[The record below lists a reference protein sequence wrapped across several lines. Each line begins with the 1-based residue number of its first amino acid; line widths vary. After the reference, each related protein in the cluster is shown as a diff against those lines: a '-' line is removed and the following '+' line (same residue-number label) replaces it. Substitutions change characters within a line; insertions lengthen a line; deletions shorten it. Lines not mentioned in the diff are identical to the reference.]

1 MITAS
6 STDGSITVAFTLHDG
21 DGQVDTAVEDLT
33 DAVDDV
39 RIEIEIDAL
48 LDDPVPAD
56 WREPA
61 ARAAR
66 REQLTDTACQAARAT
81 VELLVH
87 NRMALAR
94 GVQVRA
100 DDAPVVAM
108 ARATEALHRALVRYR
123 HDTRLQDGLE
133 VVQGAMAAEAGPG
146 VAAVATELLTRLW
159 ADLTERMLAIGPPRA
174 D

>member
-1 MITAS
+1 M
-6 STDGSITVAFTLHDG
+6 
-21 DGQVDTAVEDLT
+21 
-33 DAVDDV
+33 
-39 RIEIEIDAL
+39 EIDAL
-48 LDDPVPAD
+48 LDDPVPTD
-56 WREPA
+56 WHEPA

-66 REQLTDTACQAARAT
+66 REQLTDAACQAAKAT

-87 NRMALAR
+87 NRLALAR

-133 VVQGAMAAEAGPG
+133 VVQGAMEGEAGPG
-146 VAAVATELLTRLW
+146 AASVATELLTRLRD
-159 ADLTERMLAIGPPRA
+159 DLVERMLAIDPPRA

>member
-6 STDGSITVAFTLHDG
+6 CPDGSIAFTFTPHDG

-33 DAVDDV
+33 DTVDDI

-56 WREPA
+56 WHEPA

-66 REQLTDTACQAARAT
+66 RERLTDTACQAARAT

-94 GVQVRA
+94 GVQIRA

-108 ARATEALHRALVRYR
+108 ARATEALHLALVRYR
-123 HDTRLQDGLE
+123 HDTRLQDGPE
-133 VVQGAMAAEAGPG
+133 VARCAMAAEGQAP
-146 VAAVATELLTRLW
+146 ASQRSLRSS
-159 ADLTERMLAIGPPRA
+159 
-174 D
+174 